1 MVLYMFL
8 VISFPKKK
16 SYWCFLNMIT
26 GWNISIFLFLYAQ
39 NYRLRFFQTEG
50 SWSIISAVREQKENN
65 LIMSLTLSWD
75 KFPLEFGH
83 KADELSGLLLGIF
96 EVFSLIFFFW
106 FTITS
111 SIMTYTIF
119 IFFSILKTTG
129 DTREQKRSL

>member
-96 EVFSLIFFFW
+96 EVFFFDFFFLIYHH
-106 FTITS
+106 FKH
-111 SIMTYTIF
+111 YDLPN
-119 IFFSILKTTG
+119 FFFFFYILKTTG
-129 DTREQKRSL
+129 DKR